1 MTKRESNQSM
11 REKDVA
17 NVLGMLHVENLSPSD
32 SLRLGLQDYIEGKK
46 TTADLI
52 LELEAK
58 YSAVRSGQSSPP
70 EASDTA

>member
-17 NVLGMLHVENLSPSD
+17 NVLGMLRVENLSPSD

-58 YSAVRSGQSSPP
+58 YSAVRSGQSSSP
-70 EASDTA
+70 E

>member
-1 MTKRESNQSM
+1 MTKRESNQSI

-17 NVLGMLHVENLSPSD
+17 NVLGMLRVENLSPSD

-58 YSAVRSGQSSPP
+58 YSAVRSGQSSLPKS
-70 EASDTA
+70 SDTA